1 MDRSNRLVGGL
12 AGVVALAAGVVALPV
27 GGLPAAAVPA
37 GFTDTLV
44 TNVSGP
50 TEVDWTPDGRMLIT
64 GKSGLLR
71 VFDDGQLVSTP
82 ALNLGSRVCTN
93 GERGLVGLAVHPQ
106 FAQNHYVYLYYTYN
120 KFANSC
126 PESAV
131 DGPVNRL
138 SRFVLSD
145 SNVIDPGSETVLF
158 ETPPMY
164 RDHHTAGDVK
174 FGKDGHVYVTVGD
187 SGAQSLGWPR
197 DPGKLAGKIVRVT
210 DSGGIPADNPFTGPG
225 TARCN
230 VGGVPPAGSPAGTK
244 CQEVYSLGFRNPF
257 RFAHDPNAAGVRYFV
272 NDVGQHSWEEISEG
286 PVAGGDYG
294 WPVREGPCAKDS
306 VTDCGPAPSGMLDPT
321 HWYQHG
327 PDGGAATA
335 GAFVPEGVWPAEY
348 DGAYLFADYV
358 FGTIYALEPGG
369 TRCLSCVPPTSGW
382 SAPVFSPVAQVVSM
396 RFGPYQDGQALYYV
410 SRDDSQVRRIAYTG
424 SLNRAPHAVADAT
437 PTSGPVPL
445 VVDFDAGLSS
455 DPDGDDL
462 TFAWDFQTDGTID
475 STSVSVS
482 HTYTTA
488 GRVTA
493 TLTVRDS
500 SGAEDTATVQID
512 VGNSAPVPVIETPAD
527 GTTFAVGDPFVL
539 HGSATDP
546 EDGDLADAS
555 LTWEVVRH
563 HATHTHPFLEPVNG
577 NDIPITAPEPEDLD
591 AAKDSYLMVH
601 LTATDSAGVTSTT
614 SRRLDPKFVDLT
626 FETVPTGL
634 RLDVGGESITGG
646 TTVRSWEGYALTAS
660 APDQTDVSGRTWL
673 FDTWSDGGARQHAI
687 TTPAGPATYTATFVE
702 GETPT
707 PTERTF
713 TAVADT
719 YVNASQPTRTFGTR
733 STLRTD
739 GSPEIL
745 SYLRFDLSGLGSDV
759 SDARL
764 RIYANT
770 GNRVGIDAS
779 TLTSALWDESS
790 TAYENRP
797 GIGALLGSSGAI
809 TAGTWVEVP
818 LADAQLRNGTFDVAL
833 SSTHTTATSLASRE
847 AGANAPQLVV
857 LSGVGPNDTTAPSV
871 PTGLAAG
878 AVSGSQVSLSWDAST
893 DDVGVTGY
901 EVFRDDAPLVEVGA
915 TTSHTDSTVSPETT
929 YTYRVR
935 ARDGAGN
942 WSGLSA
948 PVPVTTP
955 AAGGGGGTLVLAPTD
970 DAGVREASPGTNYGT
985 SASLEVDNSPV
996 KHALLRFDLTGV
1008 DPSDVVSAR
1017 LRLAVVDS
1025 SSDGGS
1031 VRRATSSAWSQG
1043 TVTWS
1048 SAPAVDTSVAGVPIG
1063 SVSSGT
1069 VTDTD
1074 VTPLLAEG
1082 MLTLRIT
1089 SSASNGADY
1098 SSREG
1103 AVAPQLVLDLG

>member
-1 MDRSNRLVGGL
+1 MERRNRLVAGL
-12 AGVVALAAGVVALPV
+12 AGTVAVATGLVVMPGGV
-27 GGLPAAAVPA
+27 PATAVPA

-64 GKSGLLR
+64 GKSGQLR
-71 VFDDGQLVSTP
+71 VFDDGQLLATP
-82 ALNLGSRVCTN
+82 ALNLGTRVCTN

-106 FAQNHYVYLYYTYN
+106 FGQNHYVYLYYTYN

-126 PESAV
+126 PESIV

-138 SRFVLSD
+138 SRFVLPD

-187 SGAQSLGWPR
+187 SGAQSLGWPQ

-210 DSGGIPADNPFTGPG
+210 DSGGIPAGNPFTGPG

-230 VGGVPPAGSPAGTK
+230 VGGVPPAGSAAGTK
-244 CQEVYSLGFRNPF
+244 CQEVFSLGFRNPF
-257 RFAHDPNAAGVRYFV
+257 RFAHDPNASGVRYFV

-306 VTDCGPAPSGMLDPT
+306 TTDCGPAPSGMLDPA

-327 PDGGAATA
+327 PDGAAATA
-335 GAFVPEGVWPAEY
+335 GAFVPNGVWPAEY
-348 DGAYLFADYV
+348 DGDYLFADYV
-358 FGTIYALEPGG
+358 FGTISRLRPGG
-369 TRCLSCVPPTSGW
+369 ARCLSCAPPTSGW
-382 SAPVFSPVAQVVSM
+382 STTLFSPVAQVVSM
-396 RFGPYQDGQALYYV
+396 RFGPYQGTQALYYV
-410 SRDDSQVRRIAYTG
+410 SRDNSQVRRIAYSG
-424 SLNRAPHAVADAT
+424 SVNRAPQAAADAA

-445 VVDFDAGLSS
+445 AVTFDASRSS
-455 DPDGDDL
+455 DPDGDAL
-462 TFAWDFQTDGTID
+462 TYAWDFQGDGTVD
-475 STSVSVS
+475 STSVSTG
-482 HTYTTA
+482 HTYTTP
-488 GRVTA
+488 GTRTA
-493 TLTVRDS
+493 TLTVRDP
-500 SGAEDTATVQID
+500 SGAQDTVTVQID
-512 VGNSAPVPVIETPAD
+512 AGNSAPTPVIETPAD
-527 GTTFAVGDPFVL
+527 GTTFAVGDRLVL

-546 EDGDLADAS
+546 EDGALADSS
-555 LTWEVVRH
+555 LSWEVLRH
-563 HATHTHPFLEPVNG
+563 HATHTHPFLEPTSG
-577 NDIPITAPEPEDLD
+577 NDVAITAPEPEDLD

-626 FETVPTGL
+626 FETAPAGL

-646 TTVRSWEGYALTAS
+646 TTVRSWENYALLAS
-660 APDQTDVSGRTWL
+660 APDQTDASGRTWV
-673 FDTWSDGGARQHAI
+673 FDSWSDGGVRQHAI
-687 TTPAGPATYTATFVE
+687 TTPATAASYTATFVE
-702 GETPT
+702 GQAPEPV
-707 PTERTF
+707 ERTF

-719 YVNASQPTRTFGTR
+719 YVDASQATRSFGTR

-739 GSPEIL
+739 ASPEIL

-764 RIYANT
+764 RVYTNT
-770 GNRVGIDAS
+770 GNRVGLDAS
-779 TLTSALWDESS
+779 ALTSNAWNES
-790 TAYENRP
+790 TTYADRP
-797 GIGALLGSSGAI
+797 GLGALLGSSGRVS
-809 TAGTWVEVP
+809 AGTWVEIP
-818 LADAQLRNGTFDVAL
+818 LAATQLRNGTFDLAV

-857 LSGVGPNDTTAPSV
+857 LSGAGPDDTTAPSV

-878 AVSGSQVSLSWDAST
+878 PVSSSQVTLSWDAAT

-901 EVFRDDAPLVEVGA
+901 EVFRDDVSLAEIG
-915 TTSHTDSTVSPETT
+915 TTTGYVDQTVSPQTSYE
-929 YTYRVR
+929 YRVR
-935 ARDGAGN
+935 ARDAAGN
-942 WSGLSA
+942 WSGLSG

-955 AAGGGGGTLVLAPTD
+955 PAGGGGGILVLTPTD
-970 DAGVREASPGTNYGT
+970 DAGIREASPGTNYGT

-996 KHALLRFDLTGV
+996 KHTLLKFDLAGV
-1008 DPSDVVSAR
+1008 DLSTVTSAR

-1025 SSDGGS
+1025 SSDGGT
-1031 VRRATSSAWSQG
+1031 VWRAAGSAWSQG
-1043 TVTWS
+1043 TVTWT
-1048 SAPAVDTSVAGVPIG
+1048 SAPAVDAAIAGVPIG
-1063 SVSSGT
+1063 AVSSGT
-1069 VTDTD
+1069 VTDVD
-1074 VTPLLAEG
+1074 IRRLLVAG
-1082 MLTLRIT
+1082 AQTLRIT

-1098 SSREG
+1098 SSKEG